1 MRGSGASSA
10 ESFCLTTYVEGRYR
24 DLNHTLLTVQYEK
37 NTIVSDD
44 HSGSTVYQKLF
55 LRFIS
60 CHEKILVWIR
70 CQLSIP
76 PLCTSSA
83 VIREQWHRD
92 AKVLTSRPRLAASGP
107 WKKIYAQTEA
117 HWSQDGPR
125 PTQQLQIMR
134 SRHDSLHCMW
144 SQVEICR
151 LRNNTAGWGQDLI
164 KKNLYK

>member
-1 MRGSGASSA
+1 MIVATSEAVCIFGEVIGHCVQLSQSPSADSGSVRGSGASSA

-117 HWSQDGPR
+117 HWSLKTGHDPR
-125 PTQQLQIMR
+125 N
-134 SRHDSLHCMW
+134 SCKS
-144 SQVEICR
+144 
-151 LRNNTAGWGQDLI
+151 
-164 KKNLYK
+164 